1 MGAYLHDKRC
11 PCNDTLML
19 EIAVLTGTLPIQGN
33 IEYSWYRSDG
43 GARAREEG
51 KIGGREGGR
60 RRESGAQ
67 IPSAVGHAIV
77 FPNCT
82 FPIAS
87 V

>member
-51 KIGGREGGR
+51 KIGGRKGGEEER
-60 RRESGAQ
+60 VERK
-67 IPSAVGHAIV
+67 
-77 FPNCT
+77 FPPLLAT
-82 FPIAS
+82 P
-87 V
+87 